1 MQLAMPAFL
10 TRAAYHTQQA
20 SLRFPLLA
28 AHAGLRLATARGK
41 QPAPEDLRA
50 LQRAYFGLL
59 EKDLRNAE
67 AGLYPRSLLFQIPLT
82 SYARKLPRL
91 LTDLPRTYLRF
102 RRRNYRDLP
111 DDVDVAR
118 YPAYFRRTFHWQT
131 DGYLSRRSA
140 ELYDLSVEFLFLGCA
155 DVMRR
160 QVIPPLARVARRAR
174 GRRLRILDVGCGT
187 GRTLAQIAAALPGHQ
202 YVGVDLSPFY
212 LETARKELANVAEV
226 TLLAD
231 NAEKLPF
238 RDGYFDAVTS
248 VYLFHELPRKARRRV
263 AHEMARVLRPPA
275 TSPSSSTASPA
286 TCTSRSTATTCAT
299 TSPGSSP
306 KRASKPPRRS
316 AAGSP
321 RSSPRRNPELAAA
334 LRVARLSGRT
344 GAFQLSARAIAS
356 LKVTSRQGCRALDRR
371 SAHA

>member
-1 MQLAMPAFL
+1 MPSLL
-10 TRAAYHTQQA
+10 TRAAYHAQQA

-28 AHAGLRLATARGK
+28 AHAGLRLATARGNE
-41 QPAPEDLRA
+41 PTAEDLRA
-50 LQRAYFGLL
+50 LQRAYFALL

-67 AGLYPRSLLFQIPLT
+67 AGLYPRSLLFQIPLR

-91 LTDLPRTYLRF
+91 LSDLPRTYLRF
-102 RRRNYRDLP
+102 RRRDYRDLP
-111 DDVDVAR
+111 ADVDAER

-160 QVIPPLARVARRAR
+160 QVIPPLTRFARRTR

-187 GRTLAQIAAALPGHQ
+187 GRTLRQIATALPGHQ
-202 YVGVDLSPFY
+202 YFGVDLSPFY
-212 LETARKELANVAEV
+212 LEAARKELADVAEV
-226 TLLAD
+226 TLLAE

-263 AHEMARVLRPPA
+263 AQEMARVLRPGGALVVEDSAQLAEARDLAFFLDGFAADMHEPFYRDYVRDDLA
-275 TSPSSSTASPA
+275 GILAEAGLEVSPA
-286 TCTSRSTATTCAT
+286 ERCWLAKVVRATAPTSA
-299 TSPGSSP
+299 
-306 KRASKPPRRS
+306 
-316 AAGSP
+316 
-321 RSSPRRNPELAAA
+321 
-334 LRVARLSGRT
+334 
-344 GAFQLSARAIAS
+344 
-356 LKVTSRQGCRALDRR
+356 
-371 SAHA
+371 

>member
-1 MQLAMPAFL
+1 MPAFL

-248 VYLFHELPRKARRRV
+248 VYLFHELPRRARRRV
-263 AHEMARVLRPPA
+263 AHEMARVLRPGGSLVVEDSAQLAEASDLAFFLDGFAGDMHEPFYRDYVRDDLAGILAEAGLEVAPA
-275 TSPSSSTASPA
+275 ERCWLSKVVAAKKSGGGRSSS
-286 TCTSRSTATTCAT
+286 SRS
-299 TSPGSSP
+299 
-306 KRASKPPRRS
+306 
-316 AAGSP
+316 
-321 RSSPRRNPELAAA
+321 
-334 LRVARLSGRT
+334 
-344 GAFQLSARAIAS
+344 
-356 LKVTSRQGCRALDRR
+356 D
-371 SAHA
+371 